1 MGKFKGSSSTILRK
15 GEILMSSE
23 NDVIKRLSDLIKS
36 STPSITR
43 STAGLS
49 IELDGKTYEIP
60 FAGNRTI
67 FTSTLIKK

>member
-1 MGKFKGSSSTILRK
+1 MPNQNDTVKKLCDLLQSSK
-15 GEILMSSE
+15 
-23 NDVIKRLSDLIKS
+23 
-36 STPSITR
+36 PSITE

-49 IELDGKTYEIP
+49 IKLDGKTYEIP

>member
-1 MGKFKGSSSTILRK
+1 
-15 GEILMSSE
+15 MSSE